1 MNIKELTNEE
11 LIQLFKDNSMSMQ
24 AIEHKYSLGK
34 NSVGRLFTKRGIN
47 FRKIKEEEVLRI
59 RKEYEENPK
68 CCKYCGKPIP
78 FEERNRKEFCN
89 QSCSASYNNIRRNGN
104 TERKSPDPNKKYYCL
119 SCGKELKYSSSSNM
133 KFCNQKCMNDYKYKQ
148 YIESWKEGKEDGR
161 AGLYDISNY
170 IRRYFFEKYNSSCQ
184 ICGWNKINPHTGKV
198 PLQLHHID
206 GDCLNNKEENLQLL
220 CPNCHSLTENFGS
233 SNKNSSRIYR
243 KQKGNLEERYIIE
256 KEENLCDTD

>member
-24 AIEHKYSLGK
+24 AIEHKYNLGK
-34 NSVGRLFTKRGIN
+34 NSVERLFTKRGIN
-47 FRKIKEEEVLRI
+47 FREIKEQEVKHI
-59 RKEYEENPK
+59 REEYEANPK
-68 CCKYCGKPIP
+68 CCKNCGKPIP
-78 FEERNRKEFCN
+78 FEERNRKDFCN
-89 QSCSASYNNIRRNGN
+89 HSCSASYNNKGICRNGN
-104 TERKSPDPNKKYYCL
+104 PLPEHSYCL
-119 SCGKELKYSSSSNM
+119 NCGKEINRGK
-133 KFCNQKCMNDYKYKQ
+133 KFCDHDCQFEYQYKEYIKQ
-148 YIESWKEGKEDGR
+148 WKENKVDGR
-161 AGLYDISNY
+161 KGMYDISSH

-184 ICGWNKINPHTGKV
+184 ICGWNKINPYTGKV

-243 KQKGNLEERYIIE
+243 KQKGNLEEMHIIE
-256 KEENLCDTD
+256 IEDNQSDSD

>member
-24 AIEHKYSLGK
+24 AIEHKYNLGK

-47 FRKIKEEEVLRI
+47 FREIKEQETKRI
-59 RKEYEENPK
+59 REEYEANPK

-78 FEERNRKEFCN
+78 FEGRNRKDFCN
-89 QSCSASYNNIRRNGN
+89 SSCAAVYNNIQRAGGV
-104 TERKSPDPNKKYYCL
+104 RKSPNPEKKYYCL
-119 SCGKELKYSSSSNM
+119 NCGKELKYSSSSSM
-133 KFCNQKCMNDYKYKQ
+133 KYCNITCQNEHRHKI
-148 YIESWKEGKEDGR
+148 YIEKWKNGEVDGR
-161 AGLYDISNY
+161 SGIYDISSH
-170 IRRYFFEKYNSSCQ
+170 IRRYLFDKYNSSCQ
-184 ICGWNKINPHTGKV
+184 ICGWNQVNQYTGKI
-198 PLQLHHID
+198 PLQIHHID
-206 GDCLNNKEENLQLL
+206 GNCLNNKEENLQLL
-220 CPNCHSLTENFGS
+220 CPNCHSLTDNFGS

>member
-1 MNIKELTNEE
+1 
-11 LIQLFKDNSMSMQ
+11 MQ
-24 AIEHKYSLGK
+24 AIEHKYNLGK
-34 NSVGRLFTKRGIN
+34 NSVGRLFNKRGID
-47 FRKIKEEEVLRI
+47 FRKIKEEENIRI
-59 RKEYEENPK
+59 KKEYEENPK

-78 FEERNRKEFCN
+78 FEERNKKEFCN
-89 QSCSASYNNIRRNGN
+89 QSCSASYNNIRRNEN

-133 KFCNQKCMNDYKYKQ
+133 KFCNQKCMNDYRYKQ
-148 YIESWKEGKEDGR
+148 YIESWKKGEKDGR
-161 AGLYDISNY
+161 TGMYEVSDH

-233 SNKNSSRIYR
+233 ANKNSSRIYR

>member
-11 LIQLFKDNSMSMQ
+11 LIQLFKENSLSMQ
-24 AIEHKYSLGK
+24 AIEHKYNLGK
-34 NSVGRLFTKRGIN
+34 NSVGRLFNKRGID
-47 FRKIKEEEVLRI
+47 FRKIKEEEALRI

-78 FEERNRKEFCN
+78 FEERNRKDFCN
-89 QSCSASYNNIRRNGN
+89 HSCAASYNNQGICRNGN
-104 TERKSPDPNKKYYCL
+104 PLPEHSYCL
-119 SCGKELKYSSSSNM
+119 NCGKEITRGN
-133 KFCNQKCMNDYKYKQ
+133 KFCNNTCSAEYKEKE
-148 YIESWKEGKEDGR
+148 YIKRWKNGEESGR
-161 AGLYDISNY
+161 SGMYGISEH
-170 IRRYFFEKYNSSCQ
+170 IRRYFLEKYNSSCQ
-184 ICGWNKINPHTGKV
+184 MCGWNKINPHTGKV

-206 GDCLNNKEENLQLL
+206 GNCLNNKEENLQLL
-220 CPNCHSLTENFGS
+220 CPNCHSLTDNFGS

>member
-11 LIQLFKDNSMSMQ
+11 LIQLFKENSLSMQ
-24 AIEHKYSLGK
+24 AIEQKYKLGK
-34 NSVGRLFTKRGIN
+34 NSVGRLFNKRGIN
-47 FRKIKEEEVLRI
+47 FRKIKEEEALRI
-59 RKEYEENPK
+59 KKEYEENPK

-78 FEERNRKEFCN
+78 FEERNKKEFCN
-89 QSCSASYNNIRRNGN
+89 QSCSASYNNVRRNGN

-119 SCGKELKYSSSSNM
+119 NCGKELKYSSSSNM
-133 KFCNQKCMNDYKYKQ
+133 KFCNQKCMNDYKHKQ
-148 YIESWKEGKEDGR
+148 YIESWKEGKEEGR
-161 AGLYDISNY
+161 VGMYGISDH

-220 CPNCHSLTENFGS
+220 CPNCHSLTENFGN

-243 KQKGNLEERYIIE
+243 KQKGNLEEAHILEIE
-256 KEENLCDTD
+256 DNQSDSD